1 MLVNQVSLDD
11 LLGQARRFSI
21 AQMPSSRPGVC
32 ASNVVQSGAQL
43 PAKPASFRCMVNPL
57 GQFRIQV
64 DGPTENL
71 NGVPVGIKHC
81 ESGFITKG
89 GAFISSSIGY
99 LADLSFDQ
107 GFPDN
112 GEFEIVYGNDALEPE
127 TFADIEDLDL
137 GNPIG

>member
-21 AQMPSSRPGVC
+21 AQLSSLRPGIC
-32 ASNVVQSGAQL
+32 ASNVVEGDAKSS
-43 PAKPASFRCMVNPL
+43 AKPASFKCMVNPF
-57 GQFRIQV
+57 GQFRLQV
-64 DGPTENL
+64 EGPTENL
-71 NGVPVGIKHC
+71 TGVPVGIKHC

-89 GAFISSSIGY
+89 GAFISSSMGY

-107 GFPDN
+107 DFPDD
-112 GEFEIVYGNDALEPE
+112 GEFEIVHGNDALEDE
-127 TFADIEDLDL
+127 SFVDIENLDL